1 MRETYYMRIYMGVE
15 NFAKIES
22 AEICINQYTLLVGP
36 NNSGKTFLM
45 QLAEG
50 INEKMEDIIHGN
62 DLQFLKVEQN
72 SNYNI
77 YTLTQDNLNSLTDQ
91 INLRLEKE
99 KENIILDKISDYT
112 VF

>member
-62 DLQFLKVEQN
+62 DLQFLMYVFQCPRPSVQTHPDCRKG
-72 SNYNI
+72 
-77 YTLTQDNLNSLTDQ
+77 T
-91 INLRLEKE
+91 
-99 KENIILDKISDYT
+99 SDD
-112 VF
+112 